1 AKDYAKRN
9 GSEECQYD
17 DLEID
22 DRRDFYKRRNNV
34 PGNDAQ
40 EYADNSGTACH
51 QDRFGQKLQYYVFLL
66 RPKGLPYAYLPYP
79 FGHRHQQDVYYADAS
94 DYQRDDRYDEQDRRD
109 HAQHVTERLLDI
121 RRVLGHIYIF
131 AAMLH
136 FQVFHDTLADFP
148 QLFFLH
154 HRHFDG

>member
-1 AKDYAKRN
+1 MSRLAAVHEASVNALLPFCTMAHVWKIPDRIYWNHGPVQRSFVTQRLYRVQVGCTLGRINAKDYAKRN

-66 RPKGLPYAYLPYP
+66 RPKGL
-79 FGHRHQQDVYYADAS
+79 
-94 DYQRDDRYDEQDRRD
+94 
-109 HAQHVTERLLDI
+109 
-121 RRVLGHIYIF
+121 
-131 AAMLH
+131 
-136 FQVFHDTLADFP
+136 
-148 QLFFLH
+148 
-154 HRHFDG
+154 